1 MDSVV
6 PGDVSDDGAPSP
18 VDTSVPMASRTFVAV
33 VGLETLV
40 VDSAEEG
47 GVDRDVIAEFT
58 VRVGT
63 LFTDDEGAPIAVTER
78 PLNPDNAL
86 GTAVGKATGGSCVG
100 KLVGTFSVGNI
111 VGCSV
116 SSTTGS
122 TSGGVL
128 MVRLLS
134 PVVTKGA

>member
-1 MDSVV
+1 
-6 PGDVSDDGAPSP
+6 
-18 VDTSVPMASRTFVAV
+18 MASRTFVVV

-47 GVDRDVIAEFT
+47 GVDTDVIAEST

-78 PLNPDNAL
+78 LLNPDNAL

-122 TSGGVL
+122 TFKVL

-134 PVVTKGA
+134 PVVTKGAGVGAVSVG